1 MPNGLGLR
9 RTWVSLIWLLVAAT
23 SARGSGLEV
32 PTVPDPLRQ
41 PVSMSLVDASLVD
54 FFRTVAELSNLNMVI
69 DSDVSGSVTLRVER
83 LALDQVV
90 QMVLKSHSL
99 ERTSQEDLIRISRR
113 ETLRAEEERDRKLL
127 NRERERQSPTTVAR
141 SLNYASAEEV
151 AKTLKSQLGEKGR
164 LDVDART
171 NTVLMTDIP
180 PRVAELNRLLDHLDV
195 AGRQVEI
202 EARIIEATTTFAR
215 NLGLQLDLLVGGAGP
230 RAGAS
235 LRMITP
241 SGLGSGSSGIAAA
254 PVLDTVRL
262 DALLAAAESD
272 GEVRI
277 ISKPRVTALNN
288 VEATITQGARIPIP
302 VEHDFTTTVR
312 FETAALRLLVTPQI
326 TPEETVLMKI
336 KVENNV
342 PDFSRTV
349 QGIPTIL
356 TSESQ
361 TVVLIPHEGTA
372 VIGGILLDI
381 DRTLVQEVPGLVR
394 IPVLGRLFRK
404 DSKSRETREIIFFI
418 TPRIR

>member
-1 MPNGLGLR
+1 MPNDLGLR
-9 RTWVSLIWLLVAAT
+9 RIWVSLIWLLVTAT
-23 SARGSGLEV
+23 SPRGSGLEV
-32 PTVPDPLRQ
+32 PAVPDPLRQ
-41 PVSMSLVDASLVD
+41 PVTMSLVDASLVD
-54 FFRTVAELSNLNMVI
+54 FFRTVAELSDLNLVI
-69 DSDVSGSVTLRVER
+69 DSDVSGNVTLRVEG

-90 QMVLKSHSL
+90 EMVLKSHSL
-99 ERTSQEDLIRISRR
+99 EQTSKEDLIRISRR

-127 NRERERQSPTTVAR
+127 SQERENQASTTVAR

-151 AKTLKSQLGEKGR
+151 AKTLKNQLGEKGR
-164 LDVDART
+164 LDVDTRT

-180 PRVAELNRLLDHLDV
+180 PRVEELNRLLDHLDV

-215 NLGLQLDLLVGGAGP
+215 NLGVQLDLLIGGASP

-235 LRMITP
+235 VRMSTP
-241 SGLGSGSSGIAAA
+241 LGLGSGSPGITAA
-254 PVLDTVRL
+254 PVLDTMRL
-262 DALLAAAESD
+262 DALLTAAESE

-277 ISKPRVTALNN
+277 VSKPRVTALNN

-326 TPEETVLMKI
+326 TPEKTVLLKI

-404 DSKSRETREIIFFI
+404 DSTSRETREIIFFI

>member
-1 MPNGLGLR
+1 MPNDLGLR
-9 RTWVSLIWLLVAAT
+9 RIWVSLIWLLVTAA
-23 SARGSGLEV
+23 SPRGSGLEV
-32 PTVPDPLRQ
+32 PAVPDLLRQ
-41 PVSMSLVDASLVD
+41 PVTMSLVDASLVD
-54 FFRTVAELSNLNMVI
+54 FFRTVAELSDLNLVI
-69 DSDVSGSVTLRVER
+69 DSDVSGNVTLRVEG

-90 QMVLKSHSL
+90 AMVLKSHSL
-99 ERTSQEDLIRISRR
+99 EQTSKEDLIRISRR
-113 ETLRAEEERDRKLL
+113 ETLRAEEERDRELL
-127 NRERERQSPTTVAR
+127 SRERENQASTTVAR

-151 AKTLKSQLGEKGR
+151 AKTLKNQLGEKGR
-164 LDVDART
+164 LDVDTRT

-180 PRVAELNRLLDHLDV
+180 PRVEELNRLLDHLDV

-215 NLGLQLDLLVGGAGP
+215 NLGVQLDMLIGGASP

-235 LRMITP
+235 VRMSTP
-241 SGLGSGSSGIAAA
+241 LGLGSGSPGITAA
-254 PVLDTVRL
+254 PVLDTMRL
-262 DALLAAAESD
+262 DALLTAAESE

-277 ISKPRVTALNN
+277 VSKPRVTALNN

-326 TPEETVLMKI
+326 TPEKTVLLKI

>member
-1 MPNGLGLR
+1 MTHGLR
-9 RTWVSLIWLLVAAT
+9 IRRRWFPLLWALVATTPA
-23 SARGSGLEV
+23 GSSEPQVPEV
-32 PTVPDPLRQ
+32 PDLLRQ
-41 PVSMSLVDASLVD
+41 TVSMSLVDASLVD
-54 FFRTVAELSNLNMVI
+54 FFRTVAELSELNLVI
-69 DSDVSGSVTLRVER
+69 DSDVSGRVTLRVER
-83 LALDQVV
+83 LSLHQVV
-90 QMVLKSHSL
+90 ESVLKSHSL
-99 ERTSQEDLIRISRR
+99 EQTAQGGLIRISRQ
-113 ETLRAEEERDRKLL
+113 ETLQAEKERDRKM
-127 NRERERQSPTTVAR
+127 REQERENQPPITVAR
-141 SLNYASAEEV
+141 SLNYASAEAV
-151 AKTLKSQLGEKGR
+151 AKTLNQQLGEQGR
-164 LDVDART
+164 LDVDTRT

-180 PRVAELNRLLDHLDV
+180 ARVSEIDRLLDRLDV

-215 NLGLQLDLLVGGAGP
+215 NLGLQFDLLLGETGARGGG
-230 RAGAS
+230 S
-235 LRMITP
+235 VRMSIPSSQGFATP
-241 SGLGSGSSGIAAA
+241 GVSAA

-262 DALLAAAESD
+262 DAVLAAAESD

-277 ISKPRVTALNN
+277 LSKPRVSALNN

-326 TPEETVLMKI
+326 TREKTVLLKI

-356 TSESQ
+356 TSEAQ

-372 VIGGILLDI
+372 VIGGILLEI
-381 DRTLVQEVPGLVR
+381 DRTLEQKVPGLAR
-394 IPVLGRLFRK
+394 IPVLGRLFRRN
-404 DSKSRETREIIFFI
+404 SQSRETREIIFFI

>member
-1 MPNGLGLR
+1 MPIGSRLR
-9 RTWVSLIWLLVAAT
+9 RNWVFLFWVLAAAT
-23 SARGSGLEV
+23 STRGSGLQGPEV
-32 PTVPDPLRQ
+32 PDRLRQ
-41 PVSMSLVDASLVD
+41 TVSMSLVDASLVD
-54 FFRTVAELSNLNMVI
+54 FFRTVAELSDLNLVI
-69 DSDVSGSVTLRVER
+69 DSDVSGSLTLRVER

-90 QMVLKSHSL
+90 EMVLKSHSL

-127 NRERERQSPTTVAR
+127 DQERESQAPTTVAR
-141 SLNYASAEEV
+141 SLNYASAEQMAE
-151 AKTLKSQLGEKGR
+151 TLKHQLGEKGR
-164 LDVDART
+164 IDVDART

-180 PRVAELNRLLDHLDV
+180 QRVAEVNRLLDHLDV

-215 NLGLQLDLLVGGAGP
+215 NLGLQLDLLIGGAGP
-230 RAGAS
+230 RAAGS
-235 LRMITP
+235 LRMSTP
-241 SGLGSGSSGIAAA
+241 SGSPGIAAA
-254 PVLDTVRL
+254 QVLDTVRL

-277 ISKPRVTALNN
+277 LSKPRVTALNN

-326 TPEETVLMKI
+326 TPEKMVLLKI

-381 DRTLVQEVPGLVR
+381 DRTLVREVPGLAR
-394 IPVLGRLFRK
+394 IPVLGRLFRR

>member
-9 RTWVSLIWLLVAAT
+9 RIWVSLIWFLVTAT
-23 SARGSGLEV
+23 SPRGSGLEV
-32 PTVPDPLRQ
+32 PAVPDPLGQ
-41 PVSMSLVDASLVD
+41 PVTMSLVDASLVD
-54 FFRTVAELSNLNMVI
+54 FFRTVAELSDLNLVI
-69 DSDVSGSVTLRVER
+69 DSDVSGNVTLRVEG

-90 QMVLKSHSL
+90 EMVLKSHSL
-99 ERTSQEDLIRISRR
+99 EQTSKEDLIRISRR

-127 NRERERQSPTTVAR
+127 SKERENQASTTVAR

-151 AKTLKSQLGEKGR
+151 AKTLKNQLGEKGR

-171 NTVLMTDIP
+171 NTVLITDIP
-180 PRVAELNRLLDHLDV
+180 PRVEELNRLLDHLDV

-202 EARIIEATTTFAR
+202 EARIIEATTNFAR
-215 NLGLQLDLLVGGAGP
+215 TLGIQLDLLIGGASP

-235 LRMITP
+235 VRMSTP
-241 SGLGSGSSGIAAA
+241 LGLGSGSPGITAA
-254 PVLDTVRL
+254 PVLDTMRL
-262 DALLAAAESD
+262 DALLTAAESE

-326 TPEETVLMKI
+326 TPEKTVLLKI

>member
-1 MPNGLGLR
+1 MPMGPRLR
-9 RTWVSLIWLLVAAT
+9 RRWVSLFWILAAAT
-23 SARGSGLEV
+23 TTRGWGQEV
-32 PTVPDPLRQ
+32 PEVPDLLRQ
-41 PVSMSLVDASLVD
+41 TVSMRLVDASLVD
-54 FFRTVAELSNLNMVI
+54 FFRTVAELSDLNLVI

-83 LALDQVV
+83 LALDRVV
-90 QMVLKSHSL
+90 EMVLKSHSL
-99 ERTSQEDLIRISRR
+99 ERTVQDDLIRISRQ
-113 ETLRAEEERDRKLL
+113 ETLRAEKEREQKLL
-127 NRERERQSPTTVAR
+127 ELEHESQAPATVAR
-141 SLNYASAEEV
+141 SLNYASAEEA
-151 AKTLKSQLGEKGR
+151 AKSLKNQLGEKGR
-164 LDVDART
+164 LDVDARS

-180 PRVAELNRLLDHLDV
+180 PRVAEMNRLLDRLDV
-195 AGRQVEI
+195 AERQVEI

-215 NLGLQLDLLVGGAGP
+215 NLGLQLDLLAGGTGRRAAGSVRMSTP
-230 RAGAS
+230 LGPAS
-235 LRMITP
+235 R
-241 SGLGSGSSGIAAA
+241 SSGIAAA

-262 DALLAAAESD
+262 DALLTAAESD

-277 ISKPRVTALNN
+277 LSKPRVTALNN
-288 VEATITQGARIPIP
+288 VEAIITQGARIPIP

-326 TPEETVLMKI
+326 TREKTVLLKI

-381 DRTLVQEVPGLVR
+381 DRTLEQRVPGLSR
-394 IPVLGRLFRK
+394 IPVLGRLFRR
-404 DSKSRETREIIFFI
+404 DSQSRETREIIFFI